1 MPNISDIPAAIA
13 NTETDYQRPITELA
27 DGAVGKVP
35 QQYVSMTVGAEAANV
50 ITVTGQI
57 YDYEDIL
64 ERATEV
70 TYYIA
75 SDATG
80 ETVSTGTSATTATT
94 GTLIEEYTTKVSGRV
109 VTDDEGVFA
118 LAVTDTGTAT
128 LYLVVQYGGSGKQF
142 IATMPFA

>member
-35 QQYVSMTVGAEAANV
+35 QQYVSMTVGAEDANV
-50 ITVTGQI
+50 IIVTGQI
-57 YDYEDIL
+57 YDYEDVL

-70 TYYIA
+70 TYYLA

-80 ETVSTGTSATTATT
+80 ETVATAAAAITASTGT
-94 GTLIEEYTTKVSGRV
+94 LVEEYTTTTSGRV

-118 LAVTDTGTAT
+118 LDVTGVATT

-142 IATMPFA
+142 IATMPFE